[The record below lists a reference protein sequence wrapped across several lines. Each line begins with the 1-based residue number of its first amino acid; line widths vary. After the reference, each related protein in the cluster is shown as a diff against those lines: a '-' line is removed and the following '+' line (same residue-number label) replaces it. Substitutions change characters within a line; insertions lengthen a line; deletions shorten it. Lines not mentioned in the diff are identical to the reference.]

1 MFALCAGKVH
11 FVGEV
16 IFDSEVRFNPVIFDS
31 EVRFNPFI
39 AST

>member
-16 IFDSEVRFNPVIFDS
+16 IFDSEVRFNP
-31 EVRFNPFI
+31 FI